1 MKEMLF
7 QLRMLRGH
15 LLCTQYDCNLFYRY
29 PVSYWRRW
37 LFGLWPRIAQELELP
52 PPPSEE
58 ALLQVD
64 ELIKTLSSLNSNYQ
78 NSQYYIPSGTDRDVV
93 HARDALNASL
103 MISEDYF
110 PRELWLGAKRCV
122 CLCQRECPSQVM
134 MYEEKSIL
142 SIS

>member
-1 MKEMLF
+1 M
-7 QLRMLRGH
+7 
-15 LLCTQYDCNLFYRY
+15 
-29 PVSYWRRW
+29 
-37 LFGLWPRIAQELELP
+37 FGLWPRIAQELELP

-122 CLCQRECPSQVM
+122 CCVRENVRHRS
-134 MYEEKSIL
+134 
-142 SIS
+142 